1 MSMPLLLTLLLAF
14 TSLSLSATPSHDLQ
28 LAGYNSAMLRW
39 TLSARHA
46 NYQELAPSAQRL
58 AEFGQSGYRS
68 VALDESHHL
77 HIGPDK
83 SVEETI
89 SNVQLYLTASGAEN
103 DGNLG
108 FWLDASQQHAEIEGA
123 YVLQPDGG
131 VIDVE
136 PDTIQINTDNSA
148 NIFNDNVYVTL
159 PFPQLKPGSI
169 AVLRYKIHTLRDK
182 LGFPWFRNYYPVNL
196 HPIEHFKVRVT
207 WEDAA
212 QKPDW
217 RTDYPNLVCRENAF
231 DLDCT
236 SNEAAAPL
244 LTDND
249 MPPLYDVLPVLI
261 LAEQS
266 SWIALSSSMRSLSD
280 TALTGDKRI
289 ADLAARLRN
298 GATNPNE
305 IIARLALFVSRDIR
319 YVGIEH
325 GHGGMTPRPT
335 PDTLERRFGDCK
347 DKTMLFVD
355 LARHSGLDAYP
366 VLTSTQ
372 RTSLAK
378 LLLPATNYFNHMLAC
393 VSLADDKEV
402 CVDLT
407 DPDTSSGHLSYAV
420 QGVVALTV
428 GRGATAPRNL
438 DADPY
443 TWIVDVKADNKMNT
457 DGSVVE
463 SLERR
468 YASHWGAGL
477 RKTLAAKSRMEIDR
491 WLTNDYQAIMG
502 NKVTPGVGLHGLETP
517 ELPVVLT
524 STTAFHNVF
533 DGKTIRSYQEQ
544 DPWLRDLA
552 DKSKTFNNHYD
563 HTFRGVHYQSEI
575 SYQPYP
581 EKHIGNVGPEIDYIS
596 RWGTFHRYYRQTGDS
611 LTAYTNLRMPRTQVP
626 VDKIPEFN
634 RFLDLVGRETRIW
647 FGLR

>member
-1 MSMPLLLTLLLAF
+1 MRIPLLLTLILAF
-14 TSLSLSATPSHDLQ
+14 VSLPAAATAGRDLKF
-28 LAGYNSAMLRW
+28 AGYQSAMLRW
-39 TLSARHA
+39 NSSVQQA
-46 NYQELAPSAQRL
+46 NYQELAPSTERL
-58 AEFGQSGYRS
+58 AELEKLGYRS
-68 VALDESHHL
+68 VALDKSYHM

-83 SVEETI
+83 TIQETI

-108 FWLDASQQHAEIEGA
+108 FWLDASQQHAEIQAA

-131 VIDVE
+131 IIEVE
-136 PDTIQINTDNSA
+136 AETIQINTDNSA
-148 NIFNDNVYVTL
+148 NIFNDDVYVTL

-169 AVLRYKIHTLRDK
+169 AILRYKIDTPENP

-249 MPPLYDVLPVLI
+249 MPPLYDVLPVLA
-261 LAEQS
+261 LAEPS

-298 GATNPNE
+298 GATNPDE

-378 LLLPATNYFNHMLAC
+378 LLLPASNYFNHMLAC
-393 VSLADDKEV
+393 VSLAGDKEV

-420 QGVVALTV
+420 QGAVALTV
-428 GRGATAPRNL
+428 GRGAAAPRNL
-438 DADPY
+438 DADSY
-443 TWIVDVKADNKMNT
+443 TWRVDVKADNKMNA
-457 DGSVVE
+457 DGSIVE
-463 SLERR
+463 RLERH

-502 NKVTPGVGLHGLETP
+502 NKATPEVGVHGLEAP
-517 ELPVVLT
+517 ELPMVLT
-524 STTAFHNVF
+524 STTAFQNVF
-533 DGKTIRSYQEQ
+533 DGKSIRSYQEQ

-563 HTFRGVHYQSEI
+563 YTFRGVHYQSEF

-581 EKHIGNVGPEIDYIS
+581 EKHIGNVGPEIDYSS
-596 RWGTFHRYYRQTGDS
+596 RWGTFQRYYRQTGDS

-634 RFLDLVGRETRIW
+634 RFLDLVGRETRIG

>member
-1 MSMPLLLTLLLAF
+1 MRIPLLLMLIWSF
-14 TSLSLSATPSHDLQ
+14 TSLPAAAGRDLKF
-28 LAGYNSAMLRW
+28 AGYHSAMLRW
-39 TLSARHA
+39 TASARQA
-46 NYQELAPSAQRL
+46 NYQELAPSAERL
-58 AEFGQSGYRS
+58 AEFGKSGYRS

-77 HIGPDK
+77 HIGPDNM
-83 SVEETI
+83 VEETI

-108 FWLDASQQHAEIEGA
+108 FWLDASQQHAEIEAA

-131 VIDVE
+131 AIDVE
-136 PDTIQINTDNSA
+136 PETIQINTDNSA

-169 AVLRYKIHTLRDK
+169 AVLRYKIHSPRDK
-182 LGFPWFRNYYPVNL
+182 LGFPWFRNYFPVNL
-196 HPIEHFKVRVT
+196 HPIERFKVSVT
-207 WEDAA
+207 WDDTAH
-212 QKPDW
+212 KPTW
-217 RTDYPNLVCRENAF
+217 RTDYPKLVCLENAF

-236 SNEAAAPL
+236 SNEAATPL
-244 LTDND
+244 LTDRD

-261 LAEQS
+261 LAEES
-266 SWIALSSSMRSLSD
+266 SWTVLSSSMRSLAE
-280 TALTGDKRI
+280 TALTDDKRI
-289 ADLAARLRN
+289 ADLATRLRN
-298 GATNPNE
+298 GAANANE
-305 IIARLALFVSRDIR
+305 IIARLALFVARDIR

-372 RTSLAK
+372 RTSLDK
-378 LLLPATNYFNHMLAC
+378 LLLPASNYFNHMLAC
-393 VSLADDKEV
+393 IELAEDKEV

-420 QGVVALTV
+420 QGAVALTV

-443 TWIVDVKADNKMNT
+443 TWRVDVKADNKMHT

-463 SLERR
+463 RLERR

-477 RKTLAAKSRMEIDR
+477 RKTLAAKSRMETER
-491 WLTNDYQAIMG
+491 WLTNDYQSIMG
-502 NKVTPGVGLHGLETP
+502 NKVTPGVGLHGLEAP
-517 ELPVVLT
+517 ESPVVLT
-524 STTAFHNVF
+524 STTAFQNVF
-533 DGKTIRSYQEQ
+533 DGKAIRSYQEL

-563 HTFRGVHYQSEI
+563 YTFRGVHYQSEF
-575 SYQPYP
+575 SFQAYP
-581 EKHIGNVGPEIDYIS
+581 EKHIGNIGPEIDYSS

-626 VDKIPEFN
+626 VEKIPEFN